1 MVKGLCK
8 RKNQSVRGLVF
19 VERDGASVTR
29 SFRLDKALDVEL
41 NVEADEQGASVS
53 NLLEK
58 LVEEYL
64 NHQRWVNR
72 ANALTILIPTMQ
84 VFLKYLEND
93 ELVEIGETVGG
104 SIPKQEMMMRGIEI
118 DEEVAKSMILR
129 ILGGHDKWF
138 TVDYHEQ
145 DRSYYFIRNSLGEK
159 WVIFVEAY
167 IRAFYRD
174 NLGIAVE

>member
-145 DRSYYFIRNSLGEK
+145 DRPYYFIRNSLGEK